1 MNGRKITY
9 LLALGC
15 VCLSQALSSCGK
27 SKQSN
32 SRELEASGYASTPS
46 DFLKA
51 ATQGDRRALEL
62 ILKNDI
68 PLNSVD
74 ADGWSAL
81 HLASRGGH
89 EAAVSFLL
97 EAGISINT
105 ASSQGI
111 TPLMLTAQQGQ
122 ADMVRF
128 LLQQGATPNLKDQMN
143 RSALILAIDGNHP
156 RSVEEL
162 APYSRDQLDTALLY
176 ASAQGKHHVID
187 ALTSFGAS
195 VHCRHDGGMS
205 PLMLASQNGH
215 TTTVHTLL
223 GSGANRYAIDEHGW
237 TAAQI
242 AAAANHIAI
251 ANLLNREPDDNEL
264 VINEPTDAEG
274 ITWIDSSRH
283 LSAPDSSDPKPP
295 TNLVDSDN
303 QGEMPWNRPTGPEG
317 AGALGLLEHKSLD
330 RPKSSPASSSVGS
343 SNHIPFHRS
352 YQISHRRKC
361 SVVRSLTAA
370 VSFLFDDHSFE

>member
-81 HLASRGGH
+81 HLASQGGH

-162 APYSRDQLDTALLY
+162 APYSRDQLTQPSSTHQL
-176 ASAQGKHHVID
+176 KENI
-187 ALTSFGAS
+187 
-195 VHCRHDGGMS
+195 
-205 PLMLASQNGH
+205 MLSM
-215 TTTVHTLL
+215 L
-223 GSGANRYAIDEHGW
+223 
-237 TAAQI
+237 
-242 AAAANHIAI
+242 
-251 ANLLNREPDDNEL
+251 
-264 VINEPTDAEG
+264 
-274 ITWIDSSRH
+274 
-283 LSAPDSSDPKPP
+283 
-295 TNLVDSDN
+295 
-303 QGEMPWNRPTGPEG
+303 
-317 AGALGLLEHKSLD
+317 
-330 RPKSSPASSSVGS
+330 
-343 SNHIPFHRS
+343 
-352 YQISHRRKC
+352 
-361 SVVRSLTAA
+361 
-370 VSFLFDDHSFE
+370 